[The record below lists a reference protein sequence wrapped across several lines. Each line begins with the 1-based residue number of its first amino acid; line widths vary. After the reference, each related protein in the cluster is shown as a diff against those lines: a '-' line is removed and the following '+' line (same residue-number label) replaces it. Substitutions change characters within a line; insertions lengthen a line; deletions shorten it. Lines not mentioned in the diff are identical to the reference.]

1 MSKAKKNLRK
11 WQLVM
16 IAATALAGLAVFAGI
31 VHHEGHAPAK
41 KKISTI
47 KTGLQSTIQ
56 AIQQMEEAYPYRKY
70 RKAGA
75 PAYFGA
81 GKGCNLIVVQLE
93 SFQNFL
99 LNTSIDGTELTP
111 VMNRLAAESLYFPY
125 IFQQM
130 GRGNTSD
137 AEFLSNTSVYPVGN
151 KPMSYAYSEKKL
163 PSLARLMHKQGY
175 TARTFH
181 VNNITFWNRD
191 QLYKALNF
199 DKYYDKPYFRKQNF
213 NRFGA
218 SDEELYRV
226 GLNKLAALQFR
237 WKPFY
242 AQLITASSHAPF
254 TMPAEHKRLKLPER
268 LAGQPLGDYLS
279 AANYAD
285 YALGTFIDGLKKSG
299 LWDKSVVVVYG
310 DHFGL
315 NRKKFKAKEISQA
328 LGIPYHRHITRFNV
342 PLMIHLPGQSGRVV
356 EQVGGQVD
364 ILPTVAN
371 IMGID
376 LAAEGFTAFGHDLMN
391 IDHNIIGIRYYLPT
405 GSFFN
410 NDILFI
416 AGKKGFKDGKAVSI
430 RTLQPVKDLSP
441 YQSEYEYIRKW
452 MKLSDKYVKELPELS
467 EF

>member
-1 MSKAKKNLRK
+1 MNNAKKKIRRRTLGI
-11 WQLVM
+11 LAV
-16 IAATALAGLAVFAGI
+16 TALAGLVVFAGI
-31 VHHEGHAPAK
+31 AHHERVPPAK
-41 KKISTI
+41 KQTSTMN
-47 KTGLQSTIQ
+47 TGLQSTVQ
-56 AIQQMEEAYPYRKY
+56 AIQQMEETYPYRKY
-70 RKAGA
+70 KKAGA

-99 LNTSIDGTELTP
+99 LNTSVDGKELTP

-175 TARTFH
+175 TASTFH

-191 QLYKALNF
+191 ELYKALNF
-199 DKYYDKPYFRKQNF
+199 DKYYDKPYFHKQNF

-218 SDEELYRV
+218 SDEELFRV
-226 GLNKLAALQFR
+226 GLNKLEALQYR

-254 TMPAEHKRLKLPER
+254 TIPDASKRLKLPER
-268 LAGQPLGDYLS
+268 LKGQPLGDYLT
-279 AANYAD
+279 AVNYAD
-285 YALGTFIDGLKKSG
+285 YALGTFIDGLKKNG
-299 LWDKSVVVVYG
+299 LWEKSVVVVYG

-315 NRKKFKAKEISQA
+315 NRKKFKPKEVSQA

-342 PLMIHLPGQSGRVV
+342 PLMIHLPGQSGRVI

-376 LAAEGFTAFGHDLMN
+376 LAQEGFTAFGHDLMN

-410 NDILFI
+410 NEILFI
-416 AGKKGFKDGKAVSI
+416 AGKKGFTDGKAVSL

-441 YQSEYEYIRKW
+441 YQSEYKYIRKW
-452 MKLSDKYVKELPELS
+452 MKLSDKYVKELPERI